1 MANIY
6 DVLRDKAKS
15 MGHAAASLPD
25 SAWQDY
31 MQKQDKKAT
40 LTEAKLY
47 MEQYMMGDLSPADFA
62 RVMVE
67 NDQLRYTISDLCRMR
82 LEPANLNIQRNN
94 DYIDLAAGIKTFWS
108 EIHVPLPSEMSAARD
123 MQHIN
128 LGIQAA
134 QKGGVRTQGQNAGQS
149 SVIVTEVPQEKTSL
163 GGRIRQAREFAAN
176 KAVGLAEKTIE
187 KLKPYTTEQAEET
200 NKGQA
205 TAQKFDESWFETEDG
220 RIYKNVYTQKA
231 AQNIEGITMTV
242 EAAKTGGLE
251 PSQRKKALQ
260 AAGLTDDVIQAQI
273 GEEAEETLAAAAKKP
288 ALRSGYTPE
297 ELNQPLD
304 DQMKELF
311 DQIAKHMGQ
320 DQKKAEETAKKQEMG
335 AAQETGEISRS
346 RKFDRIY
353 GMYEGQKVSFK
364 GSAYGHEFTD
374 EEAKKL
380 LSGEQISFTYADKYG
395 NQKYM
400 AGKLEWGEYKDKP
413 VLSFQKDV
421 EKIKAMESDAALRMK
436 APENDDPKEWAQG
449 AHMGEGDFEITR
461 QGNRIRGVYE
471 EYCRSIKNSWGGHEF
486 TDEEAKKLFAGEK
499 ISFEYVDSNGVA
511 RTASG
516 GLEWQK
522 IEGTDRTFLGFKSD
536 LTKMIDVPPEAEKK
550 SLAADDDLM
559 AYYTKQAEA
568 AQDFEEKVEEIPIE
582 YPDEMAL
589 Q

>member
-1 MANIY
+1 MASIY
-6 DVLRDKAKS
+6 DALRDKAKT

-25 SAWQDY
+25 SVWQDY

-47 MEQYMMGDLSPADFA
+47 MEYYMMGDISPADFA

-94 DYIDLAAGIKTFWS
+94 DLIDLGAGFKTFWS

-134 QKGGVRTQGQNAGQS
+134 QKGGAPAQGQTAGQS

-187 KLKPYTTEQAEET
+187 KLKPYTTEQAEEAS
-200 NKGQA
+200 KGQS
-205 TAQKFDESWFETEDG
+205 TARTFDESWFETEDG
-220 RIYKNVYTQKA
+220 RIYKGAYTQKA
-231 AQNIEGITMTV
+231 AQNIEGIAMTV

-251 PSQRKKALQ
+251 PSQRKRALQ
-260 AAGLTDDVIQAQI
+260 AAGLTDDVIRAQI
-273 GEEAEETLAAAAKKP
+273 GEDAEETSAEAAKKP
-288 ALRSGYTPE
+288 VLRSGYTPE
-297 ELNQPLD
+297 ELNQPLN

-320 DQKKAEETAKKQEMG
+320 DQKKADESVKKQEMG
-335 AAQETGEISRS
+335 AAQEAGEISRS
-346 RKFDRIY
+346 RKFDKIY
-353 GMYEGQKVSFK
+353 GMYEGQKVGFK

-380 LSGEQISFTYADKYG
+380 LSGEQISFTYADRYG
-395 NQKYM
+395 NQRYM
-400 AGKLEWGEYKDKP
+400 AGQLEWGEYKGKP

-421 EKIKAMESDAALRMK
+421 EKIKAIESETASRMK

-516 GLEWQK
+516 GLDWQK

-536 LTKMIDVPPEAEKK
+536 LTKMIDVSPEAEKP
-550 SLAADDDLM
+550 LADDDERM
-559 AYYTKQAEA
+559 AYLLKQAEEA
-568 AQDFEEKVEEIPIE
+568 EDLEKKIQEIPIE